1 MATATLTSK
10 AQLTLPKPIRERL
23 RVRPGDTVDFV
34 VTESGDI
41 LLRAGR
47 VDVSELRGSLRKP
60 GRKPVSL
67 QRMDEVIRDARA
79 RRP

>member
-10 AQLTLPKPIRERL
+10 AQLTLPKAIRERL

-34 VTESGDI
+34 VTESGEI
-41 LLRAGR
+41 HVRAGR
-47 VDVSELRGSLRKP
+47 VDVRELQGSLRRP

-67 QRMDEVIRDARA
+67 QRMDEVIREARTG
-79 RRP
+79 R

>member
-41 LLRAGR
+41 LVRAGR
-47 VDVSELRGSLRKP
+47 VDVGELRGSLRKP
-60 GRKPVSL
+60 GQKPVSL
-67 QRMDEVIRDARA
+67 QRMDEVIRDARV